1 MKLKHVVRNPYLV
14 VSLLVFTAFN
24 AVAVPK
30 AALVTVASPKAQVAP
45 KPIIPSFLVANKPAS
60 SAVSTVVSTLASATV
75 SGPVAFVPPQAMTT
89 EFFTAT
95 QHSEL
100 LNHPLLNKL
109 THLLNLVEWEGL
121 EKSWYLSEA
130 KVAHLNELVIQKNNK
145 ALEKDVKRAVQ
156 KIASDFYG
164 GRVRPAQLIT
174 QYKVASKRL
183 QSHNTFDI
191 ERYLDNEI
199 SAEELLNEL
208 RPKNKYYLGLVN
220 QYKKFKSGHA
230 SNYFPMGPETISVI
244 KPATKDAAAIMMVR
258 YRLEVLGYKN
268 DIANPKYSSDLRKAI
283 LAFQAN
289 HSLGVDGTIGPMGWK
304 ILNFNIDTLLARL
317 IINIDRT
324 RWLPDDMGYEY
335 IHVNLATQK
344 LRYFMGD
351 EQLLDFNVVAGSVER
366 PTPILFDS
374 LSHFILNPTW
384 TVPQS
389 ILIKDKLKLFKA
401 NPDKVNDMNMR
412 IVDKKTYLDV
422 DPYSVNWDEISETN
436 YPYHFIQ
443 NPGAHNAL
451 GFIKFP
457 MTNGYSIYMHD
468 TDARFKLNEH
478 FRLLSSGCVR
488 LKQPFELAE
497 KLLNDPAITAVQLKE
512 MTELLPEPAMSPTQV
527 EIGRSVPVYILY
539 GTTSLNPVTEE
550 MTISNDYYGLD
561 LMTFNIMT
569 QPL

>member
-1 MKLKHVVRNPYLV
+1 MNMRHIVRNPYLV
-14 VSLLVFTAFN
+14 VGLMAFLVFNTSVLN
-24 AVAVPK
+24 AETKPTK
-30 AALVTVASPKAQVAP
+30 QLAP
-45 KPIIPSFLVANKPAS
+45 KSMIPSFLVSNKLVSA
-60 SAVSTVVSTLASATV
+60 AVSTTTMTVSMATSATV
-75 SGPVAFVPPQAMTT
+75 SGPVAFIPPQPMTT
-89 EFFTAT
+89 EFFTAS

-100 LNHPLLNKL
+100 LNHPLLNKI
-109 THLLNLVEWEGL
+109 TDLLNLVEWEGL

-130 KVAHLNELVIQKNNK
+130 NVAHFNELVIQKNNK
-145 ALEKDVKRAVQ
+145 ALAKDVKRAVQ
-156 KIASDFYG
+156 RIASDFYG
-164 GRVRPAQLIT
+164 GRVRPAQLVT
-174 QYKVASKRL
+174 QYKVVSKRL

-191 ERYLDNEI
+191 ERYLKNEI

-220 QYKKFKSGHA
+220 QYKKFKLGHR
-230 SNYFPMGPETISVI
+230 SNYFPVGPDTITVI
-244 KPATKDAAAIMMVR
+244 KPATKDAAAVMMVR

-289 HSLGVDGTIGPMGWK
+289 HSLGVDGTVGPMGWK

-317 IINIDRT
+317 IINIDHT

-344 LRYFMGD
+344 LRYFMG
-351 EQLLDFNVVAGSVER
+351 EELLLDFNVIAGSVER
-366 PTPILFDS
+366 PSPILFDS
-374 LSHFILNPTW
+374 ISHFILNPTW
-384 TVPQS
+384 IVPQS

-401 NPDKVNDMNMR
+401 NPGKVIDMNMK

-422 DPYSVNWDEISETN
+422 DPYTVNWEEISETN

-468 TDARFKLNEH
+468 TDARFKLNEN
-478 FRLLSSGCVR
+478 FRLLSSGCIR
-488 LKQPFELAE
+488 LQRPFDLAE

-512 MTELLPEPAMSPTQV
+512 MTELLPEPAVSPTQI
-527 EIGRSVPVYILY
+527 EIGRNVPVYILY
-539 GTTSLNPVTEE
+539 STTSLSPTEE
-550 MTISNDYYGLD
+550 MIISNDHYGLD
-561 LMTFNIMT
+561 LMTFNIMS
-569 QPL
+569 QAL